1 MISIVNL
8 KFEYGIQTIFE
19 DVTTTI
25 DGKVNALVGR
35 NGSGKTTLFKLI
47 ASEINPTAGSII
59 IPKSKTIGYLKQEF
73 DFPNLD
79 MSVGDYILSQ
89 IAFYNRYNELLHR
102 IQTENSSEDLLH
114 KFADAETEFN
124 NKNGYSLQEKMKT
137 VLQNLGFASDKLK
150 IRELSY
156 GYRMRALLAKLLM
169 EENDILLL
177 DEPTNH
183 LDLPSIKWLESFLTL
198 YPGMIILVS
207 HDRAFLDNVC
217 TSTIEIA
224 LRGVRKYSGNYTFY
238 RGVKQARD
246 EQSEKE
252 KEGLIEEAK
261 RLEEL
266 VSRIKGNVK
275 KAKIASSRQ
284 KNLDKIME
292 KVNSFESEI
301 TSKVKLRG
309 MQSTLKSRIAMEAL
323 INDKTYDKE
332 SILNNIEMKVE
343 PDERIF
349 LIGAN
354 GRGKSTLLRILAGT
368 DRAFDG
374 EVKHNE
380 SLEMLYFDFDKIAQ
394 LKDEKKVLDL
404 IYSDGMTEHE
414 SKALLGMMMFHE
426 DDYEKKISVL
436 SGGEKVRLY
445 LAKLFCQKFNFLILD
460 EPTNYLDIET
470 VEVLIDWLKNIQT
483 GFIIVTHNEYL
494 LKSVEKSNIWTI
506 KEGRLLIHY
515 GNYNDF
521 VYYSSQKDAA
531 SASFKNPVL
540 QVKRDGKKL
549 DRQSVINK
557 RIEINREIKRVEK
570 EVEILESEKKLLFE
584 KLSDMKSYKSGEQIK
599 ESSNRFKAVEVRLEY
614 LYRQWEEFIESMP
627 ELEEK

>member
-1 MISIVNL
+1 
-8 KFEYGIQTIFE
+8 
-19 DVTTTI
+19 
-25 DGKVNALVGR
+25 
-35 NGSGKTTLFKLI
+35 
-47 ASEINPTAGSII
+47 
-59 IPKSKTIGYLKQEF
+59 
-73 DFPNLD
+73 
-79 MSVGDYILSQ
+79 
-89 IAFYNRYNELLHR
+89 
-102 IQTENSSEDLLH
+102 
-114 KFADAETEFN
+114 
-124 NKNGYSLQEKMKT
+124 
-137 VLQNLGFASDKLK
+137 
-150 IRELSY
+150 
-156 GYRMRALLAKLLM
+156 
-169 EENDILLL
+169 
-177 DEPTNH
+177 
-183 LDLPSIKWLESFLTL
+183 
-198 YPGMIILVS
+198 
-207 HDRAFLDNVC
+207 
-217 TSTIEIA
+217 
-224 LRGVRKYSGNYTFY
+224 
-238 RGVKQARD
+238 
-246 EQSEKE
+246 
-252 KEGLIEEAK
+252 
-261 RLEEL
+261 
-266 VSRIKGNVK
+266 
-275 KAKIASSRQ
+275 
-284 KNLDKIME
+284 
-292 KVNSFESEI
+292 
-301 TSKVKLRG
+301 
-309 MQSTLKSRIAMEAL
+309 
-323 INDKTYDKE
+323 
-332 SILNNIEMKVE
+332 
-343 PDERIF
+343 
-349 LIGAN
+349 
-354 GRGKSTLLRILAGT
+354 
-368 DRAFDG
+368 
-374 EVKHNE
+374 
-380 SLEMLYFDFDKIAQ
+380 
-394 LKDEKKVLDL
+394 
-404 IYSDGMTEHE
+404 MTEHE